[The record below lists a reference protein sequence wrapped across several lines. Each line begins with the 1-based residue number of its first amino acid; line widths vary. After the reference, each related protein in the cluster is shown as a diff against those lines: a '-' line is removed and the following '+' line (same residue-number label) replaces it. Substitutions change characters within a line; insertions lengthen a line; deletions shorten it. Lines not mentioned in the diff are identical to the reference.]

1 MCVNTTYLGLDLK
14 SPVVVGSC
22 GLTDSVDN
30 LLKMEQNGAGAVVL
44 KSIFE
49 EQIIYDIKSSANV
62 YAPVDQYGASY
73 DYVASHVAPNF
84 MDQFFG
90 FVRKAKSAL
99 SIPVIGSINCY
110 SFENWLT
117 YARRFEEAGCDA
129 LELNISLLPYE
140 SKLSVDDVERLF
152 EDVINTLKR
161 FVSIPIAIKVSSYFT
176 DMAKFMQK
184 LSWMGIN
191 GVTIFSRPLDID
203 IDIERLTLVPP
214 PLLSEPGEVY
224 QTLRW
229 VAILSKKMKCE
240 LSASTGIHTSD
251 DVVKMLL
258 AGAQTVQ
265 VVSCLYKYGIEH
277 LRTLNDGLSQWM
289 STHGF
294 SCLDQIRGRLAVNT
308 NEDASMFLRTQYM
321 KHVNKI

>member
-161 FVSIPIAIKVSSYFT
+161 FVSIPIAIKVSRYFT

-203 IDIERLTLVPP
+203 IDIERQTLVPP

-240 LSASTGIHTSD
+240 LSATTGIHTSD